1 MKPSVKQWYHSLKLH
16 SLVNWSILAPKLRK
30 MSPSAMR
37 KKVVARN
44 NASPPANRRKVFVLN
59 EEEVDNTL
67 IKNPKPLLE
76 KTKKRSS
83 VSIAEKTKL
92 FVSGKGKE
100 TIVATDSDE
109 YESDPKLLRQ

>member
-1 MKPSVKQWYHSLKLH
+1 
-16 SLVNWSILAPKLRK
+16 
-30 MSPSAMR
+30 MR

-100 TIVATDSDE
+100 SIVATDSDE
-109 YESDPKLLRQ
+109 SESDPKLLRQ